1 MNDNT
6 TPSVSGKYLTVETWD
21 ALKAAGFTEA
31 DLQADQP
38 MGPIIFS
45 YTRAQAIEDGVLV
58 DLSAEGETK
67 LLVREAGFGVPVAMT
82 VAAFHDTVLAGTTE
96 TPAGEFI
103 FPSGQSLKG
112 RLWDVLSVLR
122 YSARAN
128 RSSDRVY
135 FAVDVDTAGDG
146 KHNTVKLWSLIGPG
160 DNGEPVLTIMLEGE
174 D

>member
-6 TPSVSGKYLTVETWD
+6 KPSVSGKYLTVETWD

-58 DLSAEGETK
+58 DLMQPETEP
-67 LLVREAGFGVPVAMT
+67 LVREAGFRFPIAMT
-82 VAAFHDTVLAGTTE
+82 AAAFSEAVAPID
-96 TPAGEFI
+96 GEL
-103 FPSGQSLKG
+103 PPGQDLKG
-112 RLWDVLSVLR
+112 RLWDVLMLLKAAIRAYDNTDRIHFTVSV
-122 YSARAN
+122 
-128 RSSDRVY
+128 
-135 FAVDVDTAGDG
+135 FDG
-146 KHNTVKLWSLIGPG
+146 TKTNPVQLWALCGPG
-160 DNGEPVLTIMLEGE
+160 DDLEPVITLMLESE